1 MNDLASTFVIGL
13 IGMGVFHV
21 WKKLLKEN
29 RQNAQDRLSPQPLPV
44 THTPFMMDGD
54 TQGLEKRHKE
64 QESTR
69 QDGKSQDKPQEEASK
84 ERTAMEMCLEFLH
97 EYNCDVKFSE
107 SNENLCL
114 VVFQGGNFYMNAWN
128 DRVIQVD
135 YSEFLSVP
143 LDQYDEISRIRKAI
157 NYVNMYDFFT
167 LYYTI
172 DEERQYLSVSSTQ
185 ATVLPPAMKD
195 TSKYLFSILTGCF
208 EAARRFV
215 DTLDAIRQEEKKE
228 K

>member
-1 MNDLASTFVIGL
+1 
-13 IGMGVFHV
+13 
-21 WKKLLKEN
+21 
-29 RQNAQDRLSPQPLPV
+29 
-44 THTPFMMDGD
+44 
-54 TQGLEKRHKE
+54 
-64 QESTR
+64 
-69 QDGKSQDKPQEEASK
+69 
-84 ERTAMEMCLEFLH
+84 MEMCLEFLH

-172 DEERQYLSVSSTQ
+172 DEERQYLSVSAKK
-185 ATVLPPAMKD
+185 ATVLPPEMKD